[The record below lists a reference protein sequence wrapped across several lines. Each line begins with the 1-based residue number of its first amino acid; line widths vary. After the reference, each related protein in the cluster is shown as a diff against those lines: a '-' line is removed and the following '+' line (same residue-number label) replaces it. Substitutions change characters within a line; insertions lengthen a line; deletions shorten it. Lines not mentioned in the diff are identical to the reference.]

1 MRQFADMSAAA
12 EAFLGE
18 YCAMYPRERAF
29 YNYYPGG
36 AAHFGIHSGAGKVP
50 DYGPGT
56 VAARLRELDGWRD
69 SFAGL
74 ATRANTDDARLDLA
88 IMRWVADAEYFALA
102 ELQPHRTIPAHYAS
116 SVDIT
121 HYLRRDYAPREDRLR
136 ALAEQ
141 LALVPDVLA
150 QARAN
155 LDAPIAAPILDY
167 SRGAFAGHAAFIGD
181 DLLANIADAAD
192 PALRERIAGAAGR
205 AVAAI
210 EEFEQFLTAK
220 EREAAQGQFA
230 IGEGRF
236 RSLLRTFEQVDL
248 PLEELKRHGQADLE
262 RNRALLREVCARID
276 PGASPREVAARVG
289 RDHPP
294 ADGLVAATA
303 ELLESLRSFVIE
315 HELVSVPSEVR
326 CAVEEIP
333 AFFKWAFAMMD
344 YPGGLDR
351 EDAGAYYWVN
361 SPDPAWPAADIAAW
375 MARYSYPAL
384 ANLSAHEAYPGHYLQ
399 SMHNHRAPTT
409 LAKCFGAFTHWEG
422 WAHYV
427 EELMVEVGYF
437 DGNPALQIAQLQDA
451 LLRNARY
458 LVAIGLHCEGMTIDA
473 ATALIMEATGMERLP
488 ASREALRGAFD
499 PGYGC
504 YTLGKLLLR
513 KLRRDAER
521 EQGASFA
528 LGAFHDAFLAHG
540 SPPFAIL
547 RPRLL
552 RHDSGELL

>member
-1 MRQFADMSAAA
+1 MLHISDAA
-12 EAFLGE
+12 EAFLND

-36 AAHFGIHSGAGKVP
+36 AAHFGIHGGAGKVP
-50 DYGPGT
+50 DYRPGR
-56 VAARLRELDGWRD
+56 VDARLRELASWEER
-69 SFAGL
+69 FAGL
-74 ATRANTDDARLDLA
+74 EGQGASDDERLDLA
-88 IMRWVADAEYFALA
+88 IMRWIAGAERFALA
-102 ELQPHRTIPAHYAS
+102 DLQPHRTIPAHYAS
-116 SVDIT
+116 SIDIT
-121 HYLRRDYAPREDRLR
+121 HYLRRDYAPRAERLR
-136 ALAEQ
+136 GLAEQ

-150 QARAN
+150 TAQAN

-167 SRGAFAGHAAFIGD
+167 SRGAIAGHAAFIGD
-181 DLLANIADAAD
+181 DLLAAVADAE
-192 PALRERIAGAAGR
+192 PGLRERIAGAAHR

-210 EEFEQFLTAK
+210 EEFERFLVAK
-220 EREAAQGQFA
+220 GQEAAAGQFA
-230 IGEGRF
+230 LGEEHF
-236 RSLLRTFEQVDL
+236 LALLRSFELVDL
-248 PLEELKRHGQADLE
+248 PLAELKRHGQSDLE
-262 RNRALLREVCARID
+262 RNRATLREVCARID
-276 PGASPREVAARVG
+276 PTATPREVAARIG

-294 ADGLVAATA
+294 ADGLAAATA
-303 ELLESLRSFVIE
+303 DLLEALRSFVIDRD
-315 HELVSVPSEVR
+315 LVGVPSEVR

-351 EDAGAYYWVN
+351 PDAGAFYWVN
-361 SPDPAWPAADIAAW
+361 SPDPAWPAADQEAW
-375 MARYSYPAL
+375 LARYSYPAL

-399 SMHNHRAPTT
+399 SMHNHHAPTT

-427 EELMVEVGYF
+427 EELMVEVGYL

-458 LVAIGLHCEGMTIDA
+458 LVAIGLHCEGMTIA
-473 ATALIMEATGMERLP
+473 EATDLIVEATGMERLP
-488 ASREALRGAFD
+488 ASQEALRGAFD

-521 EQGASFA
+521 EWGSDFT
-528 LGAFHDAFLAHG
+528 LRAFHDAFLAHG

-552 RHDSGELL
+552 RGEGGSLL

>member
-1 MRQFADMSAAA
+1 MPTISEAAA
-12 EAFLGE
+12 AFLDD

-36 AAHFGIHSGAGKVP
+36 AAHFGIHSGAGQVP
-50 DYGPGT
+50 DYRPAR
-56 VAARLRELDGWRD
+56 VAARLRELATWEGA
-69 SFAGL
+69 FARL
-74 ATRANTDDARLDLA
+74 AGTDASDDERLDLD
-88 IMRWVADAEYFALA
+88 IMRWVAGAERFALA

-116 SVDIT
+116 SIDIT
-121 HYLRRDYAPREDRLR
+121 HYLRRDYAPRPERLR

-150 QARAN
+150 TARAN
-155 LDAPIAAPILDY
+155 LAAPIAAPILAY
-167 SRGAFAGHAAFIGD
+167 SRGAISGHAAFIGD
-181 DLLANIADAAD
+181 DLLAAVVDAE

-205 AVAAI
+205 AVVAI
-210 EEFEQFLTAK
+210 EQFEQFLAAK
-220 EREAAQGQFA
+220 EPEAQDGRFA
-230 IGEGRF
+230 IGEERF
-236 RSLLRTFEQVDL
+236 LGLLRSFELVDL
-248 PLEELKRHGQADLE
+248 PLAELKRHGQEDLE
-262 RNRALLREVCARID
+262 RNRATLREVCARID
-276 PGASPREVAARVG
+276 PQATPREVAARVG
-289 RDHPP
+289 REGPP
-294 ADGLVAATA
+294 EDGLVAATA
-303 ELLESLRSFVIE
+303 ELLEALRSFVIARD
-315 HELVSVPSEVR
+315 LVGVPSEVR
-326 CAVEEIP
+326 CAVGEIP

-351 EDAGAYYWVN
+351 PEAGAFYWVN
-361 SPDPAWPAADIAAW
+361 SPDPAWPAADRAAW

-399 SMHNHRAPTT
+399 SMHNHHAPTT

-427 EELMVEVGYF
+427 EELMVEVGYL

-458 LVAIGLHCEGMTIDA
+458 LVAIGLHCEGMTIDE
-473 ATALIMEATGMERLP
+473 ATDLIMEATGLARLP

-521 EQGASFA
+521 EWGDAFT
-528 LGAFHDAFLAHG
+528 LRAFHDAFLAHG
-540 SPPFAIL
+540 SPPFAIV

-552 RHDSGELL
+552 RDATGGLL